1 MSIGAKG
8 FSLIEMLVVA
18 GLLAGLSFFL
28 LNGLG
33 GAGQSAAL
41 QTAQGTMT
49 SMITA
54 ARTKAMAS
62 GESSRLMIHVD
73 PGSAS
78 QPARYLR
85 YVALQTQTAG
95 GWLTVADF
103 FLPDG
108 VYIVPGNFASLP
120 SGLFATEGSTA
131 WTRTDGSALRST
143 ALRSNQIILE
153 AVNSSRAE
161 EWAGIT
167 ISANPGTAQSGDIVL
182 AAGRQRAPSSG
193 GAGESPIE
201 LINPDSVRGLT
212 VSSYAVPALINA
224 RSGF

>member
-1 MSIGAKG
+1 MNIGPKG
-8 FSLIEMLVVA
+8 FSLIELLVVA
-18 GLLAGLSFFL
+18 GLVAGLSFLL

-33 GAGQSAAL
+33 GPGQSAAL
-41 QTAQGTMT
+41 QVAQSVMAGMV
-49 SMITA
+49 TA
-54 ARTKAMAS
+54 ARTNAMAS
-62 GESSRLMIHVD
+62 GKSSRLLVQVD
-73 PGSAS
+73 PASAN

-85 YVALQTQTAG
+85 YVAVQTQADG
-95 GWLTVADF
+95 GWLTVADI

-120 SGLFATEGSTA
+120 DGLFATEVSTP

-143 ALRSNQIILE
+143 ALRSNQITLE
-153 AVNSSRAE
+153 AINSSSAE

-167 ISANPGTAQSGDIVL
+167 ISGNPGTAQSGDIVL
-182 AAGRQRAPSSG
+182 ATGRQRPPGSFNP
-193 GAGESPIE
+193 GESPIE
-201 LINPDSVRGLT
+201 LINPDSVCGLT